1 MECYVTLEIV
11 SEENFSALAGTINA
25 MRDGEMDVCHELLGE
40 LDEDALELF
49 RTLEAHHGEYLDALD
64 DVTTDEE
71 ETRVRATFVT
81 GSDGDDFLRELL
93 MLFGPHSD
101 LARGKVSDSD
111 SADEDVDEGPR
122 EVDFDDDEAG
132 LGGEEEIDDDDDEDP
147 FESAGGT
154 QMIFEK
160 GHVLE
165 DV

>member
-11 SEENFSALAGTINA
+11 SEENFSALAGTMNA

-49 RTLEAHHGEYLDALD
+49 RALEAHHGEYLDALD
-64 DVTTDEE
+64 DVSTDEE
-71 ETRVRATFVT
+71 ETRIRATFVT
-81 GSDGDDFLRELL
+81 GSDGDDFLCELL

-101 LARGKVSDSD
+101 LARGKLSDTD
-111 SADEDVDEGPR
+111 SRDEDIDESPS
-122 EVDFDDDEAG
+122 EVGFDDEESG
-132 LGGEEEIDDDDDEDP
+132 LGGEEEIDDDEEDP
-147 FESAGGT
+147 FDSAGGT

-160 GHVLE
+160 GHVIE